1 MNLHVIIG
9 EDDFLVEEAAKK
21 VIGDGLG
28 LEVIDSMNSSNEE
41 LRLKDIKAADAS
53 FSTPPFLD
61 PKKVTWWKNV
71 KFLPGGGKGGKE
83 EKVSEAVKLAVEKFV
98 KKLTSEDLPEN
109 QHFILSGPSLL
120 KTSIVAKTLQAKAE
134 MLVFAAGKP
143 WEQKKIAAGRAME
156 LAEELGLSFA
166 FGVVENFIDRV
177 GVDTRSIMSELN
189 KMRAFIG
196 AEGKTI
202 TNADVE
208 AITSAGAGVEPEIW
222 SVTGAI
228 GERNAAKLV
237 AALER
242 FEGENGYG
250 VFMTTIIERFFRNLV
265 DVKNG
270 VAEDPRAARYLGA
283 WSVSELRRARA
294 KFVEL
299 RERAVSGGSVDNLI
313 LTEALRAIQRRRA

>member
-41 LRLKDIKAADAS
+41 LRLKDIKEADAS

-71 KFLPGGGKGGKE
+71 KFLSGGGKGGKE
-83 EKVSEAVKLAVEKFV
+83 EKVSEAVKLALEKFV
-98 KKLTSEDLPEN
+98 KKLCAQELPEN
-109 QHFILSGPSLL
+109 QHFILSGPSML
-120 KTSIVAKTLQAKAE
+120 KTSVVAKTLQTKAE
-134 MLVFAAGKP
+134 VIVFAQGKP
-143 WEQKKIAAGRAME
+143 WEQKKVATTRAVE
-156 LAEELGLSFA
+156 LAADLGLNFA
-166 FGVVENFIDRV
+166 FSAVENFIDRV

-189 KMRAFIG
+189 KMRAFLG
-196 AEGKTI
+196 KEGKTI
-202 TNADVE
+202 TNADIE
-208 AITSAGAGVEPEIW
+208 KITSQGAGVEPEIW

-228 GERNAAKLV
+228 GERSAAKLV

-250 VFMTTIIERFFRNLV
+250 VFMTTIIERFFRNLL

-270 VAEDPRAARYLGA
+270 VQEDPRSARYISA
-283 WSVSELRRARA
+283 WSVNELRRARA
-294 KFVEL
+294 RFVEL
-299 RERAVSGGSVDNLI
+299 RERAVSGGTVDDLI
-313 LTEALRAIQRRRA
+313 LTEALRAIQRSAR